1 MKKEIVR
8 LFYEISAIAKE
19 LGCSENAI
27 LDLGAHNRMELIC
40 GIPETKTLR
49 LLENTSTGERNLGV
63 PFLTPDFLKLRPEH
77 CFKLNTSGSALVK
90 DSDVGYRLSE
100 GRAPLKLHPSD
111 SDERL
116 PFDAEKRK
124 EISWKD
130 PRRAWKAWTFDKD
143 GSPNPLTVT
152 KETVFVSQAEISDYL
167 RRPEEGFFDV
177 KNEFNSDFL
186 QYMKQAAGMFW
197 GHAKVV
203 KAKPETHPKTQDIED
218 WFVEKEM
225 SKTLAKAAASLIR
238 PSFAGK
244 GRPPED
250 LAAKP

>member
-27 LDLGAHNRMELIC
+27 LELGAHNRMELIC
-40 GIPETKTLR
+40 GIPETKALR
-49 LLENTSTGERNLGV
+49 LLESTTTGERNLGV

-77 CFKLNTSGSALVK
+77 CFKLNISGSALVR

-100 GRAPLKLHPSD
+100 GRPPLKLHPKD

-143 GSPNPLTVT
+143 GSPDPLNVT
-152 KETVFVSQAEISDYL
+152 KETVFVSQAAFSDYL
-167 RRPEEGFFDV
+167 QRPEEGFFDV
-177 KNEFNSDFL
+177 KNEYNSDFL
-186 QYMKQAAGMFW
+186 QFMKQAAAKFW
-197 GHAKVV
+197 GAATVV
-203 KAKPETHPKTQDIED
+203 KSKPNTHPKTQDIEA
-218 WFVEKEM
+218 WFVGKEM
-225 SKTLAKAAASLIR
+225 PEYLAKSAASLIR
-238 PSFAGK
+238 PNFAVR
-244 GRPPED
+244 GRKPDD
-250 LAAKP
+250 LEA

>member
-1 MKKEIVR
+1 MKKEISR
-8 LFYEISAIAKE
+8 LFYEISAVAKE
-19 LGCSENAI
+19 LGCTENAL
-27 LDLGAHNRMELIC
+27 LDLGAHNRIELIF

-49 LLENTSTGERNLGV
+49 LLESTTSGERNLGL
-63 PFLTPDFLKLRPEH
+63 PLLTPDFLKLRPEH
-77 CFKLNTSGSALVK
+77 CFKLNISGTALVS
-90 DSDVGYRLSE
+90 DSEVGYRFSE
-100 GRAPLKLHPSD
+100 GRPTLRLHPTD

-116 PFDAEKRK
+116 PFDIEKRK

-130 PRRAWKAWTFDKD
+130 PRRAWQAWAFDKD
-143 GSPNPLTVT
+143 GSPDPLTVT
-152 KETVFVSQAEISDYL
+152 KETVFVSHAEISDYL
-167 RRPEEGFFDV
+167 RRPAEGFFDV

-186 QYMKQAAGMFW
+186 QYMKQAAVIFW

-225 SKTLAKAAASLIR
+225 SRTLAKAAASLIR